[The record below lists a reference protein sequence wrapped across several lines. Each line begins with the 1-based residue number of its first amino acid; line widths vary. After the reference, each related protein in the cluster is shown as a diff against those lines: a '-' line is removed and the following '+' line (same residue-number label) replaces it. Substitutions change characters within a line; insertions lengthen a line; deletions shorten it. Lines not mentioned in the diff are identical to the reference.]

1 MRLITNYDK
10 KNHRAL
16 IQKLILSSE
25 KIIICS
31 GWMKKQGLLKLLPS
45 LKETIKKNN
54 ASITF
59 FTNEKHTEPEA
70 IELLRG
76 ILQINHTLISK
87 NKKTLHSKIYYF

>member
-1 MRLITNYDK
+1 MKLITNTGK
-10 KNHRAL
+10 RNHRAL

-31 GWMKKQGLLKLLPS
+31 GWMKECGLLKLIPS

-59 FTNEKHTEPEA
+59 FTNEKHTEVKA
-70 IELLRG
+70 IKLLKE
-76 ILQINHTLISK
+76 IL
-87 NKKTLHSKIYYF
+87 